1 MIKYNKKKSTVTIKK
16 MDGVFHV
23 ALKLDHDKYSKTLM
37 RVWSRA
43 WPIVAFLFLRPHG
56 V

>member
-1 MIKYNKKKSTVTIKK
+1 MIKYNKKVNGDNKK

-23 ALKLDHDKYSKTLM
+23 TPKLDHDKYSKTLM